1 MRLTHNTKEESP
13 ALVHSLCWV
22 VKGRNGE
29 KIQRVHDAPVGW
41 AVITKQSAVLLAPHG
56 DSRLWPAG
64 PEQREALVS
73 FSLSMCTKTPCLT
86 YRPSALR
93 PCSCSLLSGGRRYP
107 PPLGMKSPLS
117 VFLQVHHIW
126 LPAGMG
132 DGRAF
137 LLSRGIQFLFSP
149 PTLNLAYLQQ
159 PTVSFL
165 GHSSSRAPEILG
177 QL

>member
-1 MRLTHNTKEESP
+1 MRLTHNAKEESP
-13 ALVHSLCWV
+13 ALVHRLCWGE
-22 VKGRNGE
+22 KGCNGE
-29 KIQRVHDAPVGW
+29 KIQRVDDAPVGW

-56 DSRLWPAG
+56 GSRLWPAG

-73 FSLSMCTKTPCLT
+73 FSLSVHTDT

-93 PCSCSLLSGGRRYP
+93 PCSCSLLSGGLRYP
-107 PPLGMKSPLS
+107 PPLGMKSPPC
-117 VFLQVHHIW
+117 FQVHHIW